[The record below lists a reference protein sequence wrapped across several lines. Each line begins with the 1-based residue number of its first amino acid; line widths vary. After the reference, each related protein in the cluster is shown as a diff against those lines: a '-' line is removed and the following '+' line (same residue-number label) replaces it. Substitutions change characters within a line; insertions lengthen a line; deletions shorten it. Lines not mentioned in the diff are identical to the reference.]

1 MYFLLDLSWLYK
13 EKKNMREKDQIEK
26 NDTEYDEARLEETLD
41 IFMQMRAVDKAKGIR
56 KIVEPV
62 NRRARRRQFI
72 LLSRYAAVIVV
83 IVVVGI
89 IWGVRGRV
97 DHAVPVIQV
106 QEITPGEMKAKLILA
121 TGENVLLDTLSLR
134 RTVIQEAGV
143 TIQKA
148 NGVLTYE
155 HSGKEDVHSVE
166 VVYNTLEVPRGGEYD
181 VVLEDGTR
189 VWLNADSRLK
199 YRLFFPVMNVG

>member
-1 MYFLLDLSWLYK
+1 
-13 EKKNMREKDQIEK
+13 MREKDQIEK

-41 IFMQMRAVDKAKGIR
+41 IFMQMRAVDKAKGYR

-189 VWLNADSRLK
+189 VWLNAT
-199 YRLFFPVMNVG
+199 PG

>member
-1 MYFLLDLSWLYK
+1 
-13 EKKNMREKDQIEK
+13 MREKDQIEK

-41 IFMQMRAVDKAKGIR
+41 IFMQMRAVDKAKGYR

-121 TGENVLLDTLSLR
+121 TGKCPFRYFVL
-134 RTVIQEAGV
+134 
-143 TIQKA
+143 KK
-148 NGVLTYE
+148 NCY
-155 HSGKEDVHSVE
+155 SGG
-166 VVYNTLEVPRGGEYD
+166 RGYD
-181 VVLEDGTR
+181 SKGQWGFNL
-189 VWLNADSRLK
+189 
-199 YRLFFPVMNVG
+199 